1 MNKWTSNS
9 VIAQNLL
16 KNYTKD
22 LVYYTISR
30 ELIILGLEHNQTDL
44 YHDLIQIPDTDK
56 TNYPLR
62 YSQHE
67 YNLQQIKMRKLGIN
81 VDGQSFEQSV
91 NELLSKFESI
101 KPNIKSLHL
110 GDDVKILIDDI
121 FRFGT
126 ITAWSKKHSPNEFG
140 IKFESGEFDWFKHD
154 DIILNKK

>member
-9 VIAQNLL
+9 VIAHDLL

-22 LVYYTISR
+22 LVHDDYMFKIPKCISR

-44 YHDLIQIPDTDK
+44 YHDLIQIPDTNR

-91 NELLSKFESI
+91 NELLSKYD
-101 KPNIKSLHL
+101 N
-110 GDDVKILIDDI
+110 
-121 FRFGT
+121 
-126 ITAWSKKHSPNEFG
+126 
-140 IKFESGEFDWFKHD
+140 
-154 DIILNKK
+154 IILNKKYDEI